1 MNSGT
6 VPASEGRKMF
16 NVQIT
21 YKSGKVEMVKIAISQ
36 YSSALKQLGQ
46 EGRVAQI
53 EIISVE

>member
-1 MNSGT
+1 MNSGM
-6 VPASEGRKMF
+6 VPVSEERKMF

-21 YKSGKVEMVKIAISQ
+21 YKSGKVETVKIAMSQ

-53 EIISVE
+53 EIISAE